1 MFKRYVLVA
10 HELQFNPL
18 TLHAN
23 AWEFMEAVHNGM
35 SYRVWAGKLP
45 RGPVAMK
52 GMAFVFKISDAAW
65 FEYNRVHELSRA
77 PDTIKPK
84 LYVVSSFSS
93 RAALVKVLD
102 HVHLKRVTGA
112 EQIA

>member
-10 HELQFNPL
+10 HELQLNPL
-18 TLHAN
+18 TPHAN
-23 AWEFMEAVHNGM
+23 AWEFMEAVRNGM
-35 SYRVWAGKLP
+35 SYRVWPGKVT

-52 GMAFVFKISDAAW
+52 GMAFVFKNADAARL
-65 FEYNRVHELSRA
+65 EYNRVHELSRE

-84 LYVVSSFSS
+84 LFVVSSFSS
-93 RAALVKVLD
+93 RAALAKVLD
-102 HVHLKRVTGA
+102 HVHLKRTTGA